1 MFNFKNFARQAFLS
15 LALVCASAAAMAGPT
30 YLVTIDT
37 QAYPGE
43 SGLLDFGFLGD
54 ANAANELVT
63 VSNFSGAF
71 GAEYDRAGGVV
82 GALGDVVTFSNTGSA
97 NFLTQ
102 EVILGGGFSFLLN
115 FSGDYAMPANPNDAS
130 GLTFVVALFNSDLS
144 DIFAQLVQF
153 DLMPFVA
160 GEPANITITANA
172 NLVDVAEVAQVPEPS
187 QLLLM
192 LSALALAG
200 AALRRRKAGQ

>member
-1 MFNFKNFARQAFLS
+1 M
-15 LALVCASAAAMAGPT
+15 
-30 YLVTIDT
+30 
-37 QAYPGE
+37 
-43 SGLLDFGFLGD
+43 LDFGFLGD
-54 ANAANELVT
+54 ASAANELVT

-71 GAEYDRAGGVV
+71 GAEFDRAGGVV
-82 GALGDVVTFSNTGSA
+82 GTLDDVVTFSNTGSS

-102 EVILGGGFSFLLN
+102 EVILGGDFSFLLN

-130 GLTFVVALFNSDLS
+130 GLTFVVALFNSEFSDLL
-144 DIFAQLVQF
+144 APLVQF

-172 NLVDVAEVAQVPEPS
+172 DLVEVAEVAEVPEPS

-200 AALRRRKAGQ
+200 VAMSRRKSL